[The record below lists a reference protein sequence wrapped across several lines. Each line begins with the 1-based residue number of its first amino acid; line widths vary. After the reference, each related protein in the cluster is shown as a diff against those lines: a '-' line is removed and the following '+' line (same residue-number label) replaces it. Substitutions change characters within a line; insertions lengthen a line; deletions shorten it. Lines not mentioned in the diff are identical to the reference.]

1 MLLGLTEVA
10 RVVSALAGRKTFG
23 RHEFGRPPL
32 PQRLF
37 DERVRASDTYIPPS
51 LSWRACVE
59 YSAVRAEAC
68 VSLYLSLVRALSLW
82 IWLSRSRSLSLSLAL
97 ALALSLSLSL
107 SLFRGTNSSTLAH
120 RVGCSVWGLWG

>member
-1 MLLGLTEVA
+1 MLLRLTDVA

-59 YSAVRAEAC
+59 YSAVRAEAG
-68 VSLYLSLVRALSLW
+68 VSLCLSFFRALSLSLDLA
-82 IWLSRSRSLSLSLAL
+82 LSLARALSLSHT
-97 ALALSLSLSL
+97 LALSLSLSL